1 VAASRRGLLDAVSV
15 LPPPLAFEAEVVGG
29 EEMMVATV
37 NQRPFFL
44 TPAELAGLRSFVQ
57 DQDES
62 RDMPQMLM
70 LTGTIKSGKTR
81 VLETVLPGL
90 LAARL
95 AADPRSRRPVVFCY
109 TFPVS
114 APADVAARNLLTLLL
129 NFAAS
134 VGAPLPSSS
143 AASSFSTYALDSFAD
158 LLLQL
163 ARHVHAEGG
172 ELWVLF
178 DELQAPIVASTP
190 ADASF
195 FVTMIKRAVELCSPF
210 ARIVGTGSGMVSL
223 LTAVRDSA
231 PNGFALWDAVAHV
244 SLGRDPPAPVALA
257 MAERILAARARSSL
271 WPRDFAA
278 LLTPRRACDELSRD
292 AHGGELTSPRPA
304 LVAYLAGLAGN
315 AQSGT
320 PEAVLKA
327 AVASVLRKVRDESEA
342 DTITA
347 LIRMR
352 PEVRMWLRALAAQDK
367 QMLATQQRLSGYL
380 SGNAVAAFASL
391 LCEPSEPPRL
401 MPPYGAQLQSL
412 VTKQGELAVTR
423 LSNGHIDFAYVIRKN
438 LQLIAEHGGVSRALP
453 HSMNARAR
461 AAASASVLA
470 VLSASGIGVVK
481 SGLAARAPQEVAE
494 VLAVPAFSAVLA
506 ALDELSVRSDGPDM
520 SPASAA
526 LASAARASPSEQ
538 TAFLATLGVRVLV
551 WLRHFDAH
559 VFFAAHITERS
570 GLTTAVVAEAVRA
583 AGEAIVRED
592 GAFRWDDNYS
602 GLLKYKPQTLRTP
615 AATARGARPR
625 SRGPRR
631 N

>member
-15 LPPPLAFEAEVVGG
+15 LPPPLAIEAQVVGG

-81 VLETVLPGL
+81 VLDSVLPGL
-90 LAARL
+90 LAARF
-95 AADPRSRRPVVFCY
+95 AADPRSRRPVVFLHS
-109 TFPVS
+109 FRLLAVAEES
-114 APADVAARNLLTLLL
+114 AINLVDRLLP
-129 NFAAS
+129 FAQS
-134 VGAPLPSSS
+134 LGLSLPLPHLPSG
-143 AASSFSTYALDSFAD
+143 ALSCFPD
-158 LLLQL
+158 LLEKL
-163 ARHVHAEGG
+163 AKHVHARGG
-172 ELWVLF
+172 ELWLLF

-190 ADASF
+190 AGASA
-195 FVTMIKRAVELCSPF
+195 FVYQFKTAVGLCSPF

-278 LLTPRRACDELSRD
+278 LLTPRRACDELARD